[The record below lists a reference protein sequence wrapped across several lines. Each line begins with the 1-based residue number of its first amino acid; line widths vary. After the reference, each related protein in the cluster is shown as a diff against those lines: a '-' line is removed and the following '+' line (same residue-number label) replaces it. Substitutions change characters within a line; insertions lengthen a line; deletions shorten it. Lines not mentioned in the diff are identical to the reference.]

1 MFTLFMI
8 MKSCLIEAWYLTGIV
23 ILLFL
28 MSSIL
33 NIYYKEM
40 NSSSFNTN
48 RNEKPEILK
57 NQFLF

>member
-1 MFTLFMI
+1 MI